1 MANITTVHQ
10 ITTIHQKQLKIVSYV
25 QRLLLQLI
33 HLKFV
38 LKKLPWLF
46 TNGELHAF
54 KCIAK
59 QYTRTEKQY
68 IIADSFYCKLF
79 AIAF

>member
-25 QRLLLQLI
+25 QRLLLHLI

-38 LKKLPWLF
+38 LK
-46 TNGELHAF
+46 
-54 KCIAK
+54 
-59 QYTRTEKQY
+59 
-68 IIADSFYCKLF
+68 
-79 AIAF
+79 